1 MEDKTMENLNRRNYT
16 SRIKAIRGA
25 IDNGETVKVIA
36 SSFKLLNRARIEMA
50 PFARAETIE
59 GMTMVLT
66 PKE

>member
-1 MEDKTMENLNRRNYT
+1 METLTARNYA

-25 IDNGETVKVIA
+25 IDNGETVKVMA

-50 PFARAETIE
+50 PFARSEVLE
-59 GMTMVLT
+59 GITMILT